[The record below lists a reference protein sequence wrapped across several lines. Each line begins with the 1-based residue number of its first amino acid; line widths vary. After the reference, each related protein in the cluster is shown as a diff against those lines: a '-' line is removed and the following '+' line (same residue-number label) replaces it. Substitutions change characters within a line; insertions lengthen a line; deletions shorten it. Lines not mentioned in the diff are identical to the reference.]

1 MSLGTAESESVNANL
16 ERLSWALLWVL
27 IASYIMVFGAV
38 TILKHQAFQ
47 TTAFDLGTMD
57 QAIWNT
63 SQGRILRVTIQP
75 GVDIRLAGHVEPI
88 MLAISLFYLLYSDPQ
103 ILLALQTVVVALGA
117 LPIYLL
123 ARERL
128 NSSVAALVFAVS
140 FLLFPA
146 TGAANMFDFHSVTLA
161 ATFLAFAFYFAK
173 REGGKGW
180 FLTFIVL
187 TLSCREDMS
196 LLVVM
201 MGLFLVLKWRGP
213 QWRGSFRS
221 PLTFDRENSPLGVAT
236 LIIGTSWFLVAL
248 FLIPS
253 HFSAS
258 GQHSQWDRYGY
269 LGESPLEMLGTL
281 LFRPDIVLQHLLTK
295 ENLSYLLGLLSPTA
309 FLSLLAPQILLLG
322 LPTLLMNLLSTY
334 APMHTLG
341 PFHYAAPLVPFFII
355 SSIYSTALLAK
366 MLARRIGVAEPRV
379 VQGLSLLV
387 LLSTF
392 VVHYFRGFGP
402 LAAGFEIPLVTAH
415 EQLAERFLSSI
426 PPGAAVSAQSR
437 LVPHLS
443 QRERIYMFPR
453 VEDAEYV
460 FFDATEDSWPIHPN
474 DQFDLFQSLVNDED
488 FGVVAAEDG
497 YILLRRGHSGARELP
512 ESFYSFAR
520 RQDPRMEYATI
531 VEFGDVLRLL
541 GFDVVQEGD
550 MTSLS
555 LYWEVLEPLDSD
567 YRIYPFFYDDAG
579 RIVED
584 TTLRPM
590 TTAIWYP
597 TSKWQTGE
605 TVLMHTLPW
614 DVGEDFNIGLGVIDG
629 WDWQLQAQ
637 RLPARVITST
647 LRVGLLDQDTAVEL
661 AEVRE
666 GEITTLRRVFSLPPA
681 ANPVN
686 VNLDN
691 RIELLGYFLRPT
703 ALSVDDAIY
712 LTLYWRATVDV
723 DVDYTVFTHLIDGG
737 KNIVAQHDGQPDGG
751 SYPTS
756 EWLEGEI
763 VEDEHTLVPAARYGP
778 GEYSLVVG
786 MYHLESGER
795 LPAYDQNGVSL
806 PQSRMVLTKVQV
818 RE

>member
-1 MSLGTAESESVNANL
+1 MSLGAAESESVNLNR
-16 ERLSWALLWVL
+16 ERLSWPLLWAL
-27 IASYIMVFGAV
+27 IALYIVVFGAV

-88 MLAISLFYLLYSDPQ
+88 LLAISLFYLLYSDPQ
-103 ILLALQTVVVALGA
+103 ILLGLQTVVVSLGA

-128 NSSVAALVFAVS
+128 NSSVAALVFATS

-146 TGAANMFDFHSVTLA
+146 LEAANMFDFHSVTLA

-201 MGLFLVLKWRGP
+201 MGLFLVLRWRGLRWRGP
-213 QWRGSFRS
+213 FRS
-221 PLTFDRENSPLGVAT
+221 PLTLDRENLPLGVAT
-236 LIIGTSWFLVAL
+236 LIIGASWFLIAL

-253 HFSAS
+253 YFSAS

-295 ENLSYLLGLLSPTA
+295 ANLSYLLGLLSPTA
-309 FLSLLAPQILLLG
+309 FLSLLAPQFLLLG

-355 SSIYSTALLAK
+355 SSIYGTALLAK
-366 MLARRIGVAEPRV
+366 ALAGRIRVAEARV
-379 VQGLSLLV
+379 VQGLSCLV
-387 LLSTF
+387 LLSTL
-392 VVHYFRGFGP
+392 VVHYYRGFSP
-402 LAAGFEIPLVTAH
+402 MAAGFEMPLVTAH
-415 EQLAERFLSSI
+415 EQLAEGFFSSI

-460 FFDATEDSWPIHPN
+460 FIDVTEDSWPIHPN
-474 DQFDLFQSLVNDED
+474 DQWDLYQSLVNEEG

-497 YILLRRGHSGARELP
+497 YILLRRGHSGGGELP
-512 ESFYSFAR
+512 DSFYSFAR
-520 RQDPRMEYATI
+520 RHDPQIEHPTV

-541 GFDVVQEGD
+541 GFDLVQEEGE
-550 MTSLS
+550 TSLS
-555 LYWEVLEPLDSD
+555 LYWEALTPLDSD
-567 YRIYPFFYDDAG
+567 YRIYPFFYDEAG

-605 TVLMHTLPW
+605 TVLMQTLRW
-614 DVGEDFNIGLGVIDG
+614 DVGGDFNIGLGVIDG
-629 WDWQLQAQ
+629 WDWEQQAQ
-637 RLPARVITST
+637 RLPARVTTST
-647 LRVGLLDQDTAVEL
+647 LRVGLFDQDTAVEL
-661 AEVRE
+661 AEVRG
-666 GEITTLRRVFSLPPA
+666 GEITTPRRIFSLPPT
-681 ANPVN
+681 ANPLN

-691 RIELLGYFLRPT
+691 LLDLLGY
-703 ALSVDDAIY
+703 SVEPASPSVRDTIH
-712 LTLYWRATVDV
+712 LTLYWRARVDV
-723 DVDYTVFTHLIDGG
+723 ESDYTVFVHLVDARET
-737 KNIVAQHDGQPDGG
+737 IVAQHDSQPDAGR
-751 SYPTS
+751 YPTS
-756 EWLEGEI
+756 QWLEGEI
-763 VEDEHTLVPAARYGP
+763 VEDEHALVTTPDYQP
-778 GEYSLVVG
+778 GEYRLVAG
-786 MYHLESGER
+786 LYFWESGER
-795 LPAYDQNGVSL
+795 LPAYAQNGVRL
-806 PQSRMVLTKVQV
+806 PQSTIVLTTVQV

>member
-1 MSLGTAESESVNANL
+1 MSLGAAESESVNANRV
-16 ERLSWALLWVL
+16 RLSWALLWVL
-27 IASYIMVFGAV
+27 IALYIMVFGAV

-63 SQGRILRVTIQP
+63 SQGRILRVSIQP
-75 GVDIRLAGHVEPI
+75 GVSIRLAGHVEPI
-88 MLAISLFYLLYSDPQ
+88 LLAISLFYLLYSDPQ
-103 ILLALQTVVVALGA
+103 VLLVLQTVVVALGA

-128 NSSVAALVFAVS
+128 NSSVAALVFAGA

-146 TGAANMFDFHSVTLA
+146 LGAANMFDFHSVTLA

-201 MGLFLVLKWRGP
+201 MGLFLVLKWQGP
-213 QWRGSFRS
+213 RWRGSFRS
-221 PLTFDRENSPLGVAT
+221 PLTFDRENLPVGVAT
-236 LIIGTSWFLVAL
+236 LTIGAAWFLVAL

-281 LFRPDIVLQHLLTK
+281 LFRPDIVLKHLLTR
-295 ENLSYLLGLLSPTA
+295 ENLGYLLGLLSPTA
-309 FLSLLAPQILLLG
+309 FLSLLAPQILLLAS
-322 LPTLLMNLLSTY
+322 PTLLMNLLSTY

-341 PFHYAAPLVPFFII
+341 PFHYAAPLVPFFIV
-355 SSIYSTALLAK
+355 SSIYGTALLAK
-366 MLARRIGVAEPRV
+366 KSARRIGVPEPRV
-379 VQGLSLLV
+379 VQWLSWLV

-392 VVHYFRGFGP
+392 ILHYFRGFGP
-402 LAAGFEIPLVTAH
+402 LAAGFEMPFVTAH
-415 EQLAERFLSSI
+415 EQLADTFLSLI
-426 PPGAAVSAQSR
+426 PPDAAVSAQSR

-460 FFDATEDSWPIHPN
+460 FFDVTADSWPIHPN
-474 DQFDLFQSLVNDED
+474 DQYDLYQSLVNEED
-488 FGVVAAEDG
+488 FGVIAAEDG
-497 YILLRRGHSGARELP
+497 YILLRRGHSGASELP

-520 RQDPRMEYATI
+520 PQDPRMEYAAV
-531 VEFGDVLRLL
+531 VEYGDVLRLL

-555 LYWEVLEPLDSD
+555 LYWEALEPLDSV
-567 YRIYPFFYDDAG
+567 YWIYPFFYDDAG

-597 TSKWQTGE
+597 TSKWQPGE
-605 TVLMHTLPW
+605 TVWMQTLPW
-614 DVGEDFNIGLGVIDG
+614 DVGEAFNIGLGVIDG

-647 LRVGLLDQDTAVEL
+647 LRVGLFDQGTAVEL
-661 AEVRE
+661 AEVKG
-666 GEITTLRRVFSLPPA
+666 GEIITPRRIFSAPTA
-681 ANPVN
+681 ATPVN

-691 RIELLGYFLRPT
+691 QVELRGYDLRPT
-703 ALSVDDAIY
+703 SPSADDAIH
-712 LTLYWRATVDV
+712 LTLYWRAAAHMEI
-723 DVDYTVFTHLIDGG
+723 DYTVFTHLIDQGE
-737 KNIVAQHDGQPDGG
+737 NIVAQHDGQPDGG

-756 EWLEGEI
+756 QWLEGEI
-763 VEDEHTLVPAARYGP
+763 VEDEHSLVPTTRYGS
-778 GEYSLVVG
+778 GVYSLAVG
-786 MYHLESGER
+786 MYHLESGGR
-795 LPAYDQNGVSL
+795 LPAYDQNGISL
-806 PQSRMVLTKVQV
+806 PQNRIVLTKVQV